1 MRKWAFLI
9 ALLVTGL
16 AISGYSYFKAQKLQ
30 TSIDNR
36 FKHELSSV
44 LSNLSLTMN
53 DDTYRSVLSSV
64 SNAASISDL
73 TSYEEQNDSLDISLE
88 YLYISL
94 REDKSKDKVL
104 SRADELRDIFL
115 VIMTDPASKEAT
127 DKILKITE
135 ETFLRNGWEGMKL
148 RC

>member
-1 MRKWAFLI
+1 M
-9 ALLVTGL
+9 
-16 AISGYSYFKAQKLQ
+16 
-30 TSIDNR
+30 
-36 FKHELSSV
+36 
-44 LSNLSLTMN
+44 SLTMN